1 MVLDW
6 ARPGVLNITSHAYE
20 FAALV
25 AAARYVAE
33 AAPADI
39 PPEALRQ
46 LRGILDD
53 YDTQM
58 ARLRDGAPG

>member
-1 MVLDW
+1 M
-6 ARPGVLNITSHAYE
+6 LNVTSHAYE

-33 AAPADI
+33 AAPEDI